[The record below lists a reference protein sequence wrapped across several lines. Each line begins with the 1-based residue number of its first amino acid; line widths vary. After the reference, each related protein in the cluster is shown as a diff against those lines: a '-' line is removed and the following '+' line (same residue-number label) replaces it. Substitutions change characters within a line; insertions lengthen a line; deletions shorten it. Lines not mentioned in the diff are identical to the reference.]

1 MTEKQFTQLP
11 VSSFH
16 MIRTMIREYCGL
28 NYNENTYEIFSG
40 RIESRM
46 KQLGISNIA
55 DYLEI
60 LRNDHS
66 DICELKALIEIFS
79 NRETYFFRE
88 QNQLDV
94 FKNVLLDDIIKK
106 KKTVDRPRVKIW
118 CAGCA
123 SGEEPYSIAI
133 LILEKRVSVQTEIDI
148 LGFDISDKALRNAKQ
163 GIYRKASF
171 RYTHP
176 AIMNKYFTQTTDGVF
191 EINVEI
197 KKMVRFIKKNMIL
210 DDQPDLMGTADI
222 IFCRNVMIYFDPEGR
237 KKLINWLVK
246 HLAPGGFVLLGHSES
261 LLNMDTP
268 LQAVT
273 INTEIVYQKSE
284 FT

>member
-16 MIRTMIREYCGL
+16 MSRTMIREYCGL

-106 KKTVDRPRVKIW
+106 KKTVD
-118 CAGCA
+118 
-123 SGEEPYSIAI
+123 
-133 LILEKRVSVQTEIDI
+133 
-148 LGFDISDKALRNAKQ
+148 
-163 GIYRKASF
+163 
-171 RYTHP
+171 
-176 AIMNKYFTQTTDGVF
+176 
-191 EINVEI
+191 
-197 KKMVRFIKKNMIL
+197 
-210 DDQPDLMGTADI
+210 
-222 IFCRNVMIYFDPEGR
+222 
-237 KKLINWLVK
+237 
-246 HLAPGGFVLLGHSES
+246 
-261 LLNMDTP
+261 
-268 LQAVT
+268 
-273 INTEIVYQKSE
+273 
-284 FT
+284 